1 MEKKVKV
8 IYEFDDEK
16 DANNF
21 FNRVHDLIV
30 ASYFGKISPTVE
42 VKRVE

>member
-8 IYEFDDEK
+8 VYEFDNEK
-16 DANNF
+16 DAQKF
-21 FNRVHDLIV
+21 FGRVHDLIV
-30 ASYFGKISPTVE
+30 ASYFGRISPTVE